1 MDDVL
6 FRELFRLSLSQ
17 VTTALHSQYKQIIYF
32 LNTFFKKLMSKYISD
47 VTEPTQLLKLSE
59 ILLKVSSTIFGK
71 EGTRKGKFHRILH
84 SHGRLIAELIIRLK
98 NKQTASKNLA
108 DYERSILDHYLITIK
123 TYDTDNVYLFNIG
136 IVEIL
141 TRKAMDYNHIKYFIN
156 KVILR
161 AIN

>member
-71 EGTRKGKFHRILH
+71 EGI
-84 SHGRLIAELIIRLK
+84 S
-98 NKQTASKNLA
+98 
-108 DYERSILDHYLITIK
+108 SIESFTV
-123 TYDTDNVYLFNIG
+123 TV
-136 IVEIL
+136 
-141 TRKAMDYNHIKYFIN
+141 A
-156 KVILR
+156 
-161 AIN
+161 